1 MEGLIPFVYRAVVQ
15 YRNGGRQASDM
26 GDSTWYS
33 ESPSTSYYMRLP
45 TGGDSGRLQNTTT
58 NQVELFSSNS
68 MVVTATSTVQSPVV
82 SRRLV
87 SSSWQ

>member
-1 MEGLIPFVYRAVVQ
+1 MEGLIPFVYKAVVQ
-15 YRNGGRQASDM
+15 YRNGGRQASNM
-26 GDSTWYS
+26 GNSSWYS
-33 ESPSTSYYMRLP
+33 ESSISTSYMRLP
-45 TGGDSGRLQNTTT
+45 TDGGESGRFQDT

-68 MVVTATSTVQSPVV
+68 MVVTATSAVQSPLV